1 MESIAAS
8 EKEAGGL
15 LRDSGRKVQEEEW
28 QWKEPE
34 PPSATGFSPTD
45 KRQPFLAWLGGNVG
59 LARWAGP
66 RLDLNSGCTVFVL
79 CSEGAYTLHCEC
91 TVPDSVNVLYN
102 NFVCMEHAMFIYNT
116 CHVAVLYPEVTKI
129 YLVEFF

>member
-59 LARWAGP
+59 LARWGAGP
-66 RLDLNSGCTVFVL
+66 RFDLHSGCTVFVL
-79 CSEGAYTLHCEC
+79 CSEGTYTYIVSALILYFTCKVPTRGLLKAQYIFALYLTC
-91 TVPDSVNVLYN
+91 TCTVNVL
-102 NFVCMEHAMFIYNT
+102 FLT
-116 CHVAVLYPEVTKI
+116 L
-129 YLVEFF
+129 